1 MIQGSKCAFL
11 RYLLEGFTTWSI
23 IYGKKA
29 EAMSMVL
36 SEGEIGTLQECVRRD
51 LLTYVSYPSFKGAT
65 RCFAYPQFL
74 VDDETLT
81 LLEDSAF
88 PDNGCLPMVTSRT
101 TPP

>member
-36 SEGEIGTLQECVRRD
+36 SEGEIGTFQECVRRD
-51 LLTYVSYPSFKGAT
+51 LLTYVSYPSL
-65 RCFAYPQFL
+65 R
-74 VDDETLT
+74 V
-81 LLEDSAF
+81 LLDA
-88 PDNGCLPMVTSRT
+88 LH
-101 TPP
+101 TPSFW